1 MTLTY
6 HQAPSDK
13 EPMKIQKSPQ
23 RYMYR
28 IKITPLIRFLVVLCI
43 IVAATAVNPQVVK
56 AAVKPGWIVS
66 CTYSHSLKDDP
77 IVFPGQVGASHL
89 HDFTGAKTTNA
100 FSTFTSL
107 RAGGTTCAMPGDKSA
122 YWVPALY
129 EDGVRILPQ
138 APSGNSVFYYRRIGA
153 PAGTV
158 VQPFPPGLKMLIG
171 NAHAMSPQENPG
183 LGTTIVFNCGPGEQG
198 TPPLPAPPAQ
208 CDSGIMVL
216 SLTFPNC
223 WDGVNLDSADHR
235 SHMSY
240 PVNSRCP
247 ASHPVNLPRL
257 ESFFRYIV
265 GTGPIGTITLDSG
278 PYYTAHQ
285 DFFNAWDQATLQT
298 LITNCIN
305 AGVDCG
311 KNPSMPTASVTVN
324 VGGAFQGNYNV
335 MQYSSTRSS
344 YAGLDDGPVKMSST
358 NGLPIVASERV
369 AYSPNGGAT
378 WTSYSEL
385 MGLPANQLTTSY
397 TFPWYN
403 NLDLNSQLRFGNVGN
418 ANTTVTVTIGGVF
431 QGDYNLAPNASQR
444 VSYAGLDNGPIRVT
458 SSGGVP
464 IIASM
469 RVAYFD
475 GSNWAS
481 FSEMMGLPST
491 KLTSSYVFPWYNN
504 IDLNS
509 QLRFG
514 NVGSAPT
521 TVTVTVGGVFK
532 GNYQLAPNESKRVSY
547 VGLDAGP
554 VKVTSSGNVPIIA
567 SERVAY
573 FDGSAWIDFSE
584 IMGLPMGSLSTR
596 YSFPIYNN
604 VNLNTQL
611 RFGNVGG
618 ANTNVTV
625 TIGGILKGSYHLAPN
640 ASQRVSYAGLDS
652 GPVVIQSSGNVPII
666 ASERVAYFNGS
677 AWSSFAEMMGLPQ
690 SQLTTTYLFP
700 WYNDLDLDTQ
710 LRFGVP

>member
-1 MTLTY
+1 
-6 HQAPSDK
+6 
-13 EPMKIQKSPQ
+13 MKIQKIIQ
-23 RYMYR
+23 LCMYR
-28 IKITPLIRFLVVLCI
+28 IKKISLTRFLLVLGI
-43 IVAATAVNPQVVK
+43 IVAGTGVNPQVVK

-66 CTYSHSLKDDP
+66 CTYSHSSNDDP
-77 IVFPGQVGASHL
+77 IVFPGQAGMAHL
-89 HDFTGAKTTNA
+89 HDFTGGKTTDA
-100 FSTFTSL
+100 FSTFASL
-107 RAGGTTCAMPGDKSA
+107 QAGGTTCAMSGDKSA

-153 PAGTV
+153 PTGTV
-158 VQPFPPGLKMLIG
+158 VQPFPPGLRIIIG
-171 NAHAMSPQENPG
+171 NARAMSPQENPG
-183 LGTTIVFNCGPGEQG
+183 LGSTIVFNCGPGEQG
-198 TPPLPAPPAQ
+198 TPPLPAPPTECA
-208 CDSGIMVL
+208 SGIMVM
-216 SLTFPNC
+216 SITFPNC

-240 PVNSRCP
+240 PVGSSCP

-285 DFFNAWDQATLQT
+285 DFFNAWDPATLQA
-298 LITNCIN
+298 LLTNCIN
-305 AGVDCG
+305 AGIVCG
-311 KNPSMPTASVTVN
+311 TNPSIPTASVNVN
-324 VGGAFQGNYNV
+324 VGGASQGNYNV
-335 MQYSSTRSS
+335 MQNSSMRSS
-344 YAGLDDGPVKMSST
+344 YAGLDGGPVKMSST

-385 MGLPANQLTTSY
+385 MGLPVSQLATSY

-403 NLDLNSQLRFGNVGN
+403 NLDLNSQLRFGNVGT
-418 ANTTVTVTIGGVF
+418 APTTVTVTIGGVF
-431 QGDYNLAPNASQR
+431 KGNYTLAPNASQR
-444 VSYAGLDNGPIRVT
+444 VSYAGLD
-458 SSGGVP
+458 
-464 IIASM
+464 
-469 RVAYFD
+469 
-475 GSNWAS
+475 
-481 FSEMMGLPST
+481 
-491 KLTSSYVFPWYNN
+491 K
-504 IDLNS
+504 
-509 QLRFG
+509 
-514 NVGSAPT
+514 
-521 TVTVTVGGVFK
+521 
-532 GNYQLAPNESKRVSY
+532 
-547 VGLDAGP
+547 GP

-567 SERVAY
+567 SMRVAY
-573 FDGSAWIDFSE
+573 FDGSDWTSFSEMMGMPTPRLTSSYVFPWYNNLDLNSQLRFGNVGSATTNVTVNIGGVFKGSYQLAPNESTRISYLDLDDGPVKVQSSGNVPIIASMRVAYHNGSVWSDFSE
-584 IMGLPMGSLSTR
+584 MMGLPSSSLSTR

-611 RFGNVGG
+611 RFANVGS

-625 TIGGILKGSYHLAPN
+625 TIGGVLKGTYHLAPN
-640 ASQRVSYAGLDS
+640 ASHRVSYVGLDG
-652 GPVVIQSSGNVPII
+652 GPVVIQSSGSVPII

-690 SQLTTTYLFP
+690 SQLSTTFLFP